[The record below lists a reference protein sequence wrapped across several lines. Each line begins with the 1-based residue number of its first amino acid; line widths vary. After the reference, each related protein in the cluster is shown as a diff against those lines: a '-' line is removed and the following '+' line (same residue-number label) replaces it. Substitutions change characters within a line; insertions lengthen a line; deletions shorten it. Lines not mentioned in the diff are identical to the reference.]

1 MPRLTRTLLPASSCC
16 HGAIQQGSLPS
27 LSACQAA
34 EISAVS
40 ACLPAFR
47 CGGSDVGHEQPNG
60 PTPQNITACPDPP
73 GFDRTKFGLLPG
85 QGRGAP
91 EIDLIEVK

>member
-1 MPRLTRTLLPASSCC
+1 MVQFSKAACPRCQPARLLKFLL
-16 HGAIQQGSLPS
+16 SLP
-27 LSACQAA
+27 
-34 EISAVS
+34 

-91 EIDLIEVK
+91 EIDLLEVK